1 MSRTAAAP
9 MPSEVTLDVA
19 SADGLYAALDRIA
32 VEGWDGPTAHTVL
45 AYARDDVVRPQ
56 VARARLRGAVADQA
70 CGTGWEVAWEVL
82 TGLGPVRSPWGVVA
96 TAVRRAVL
104 GEVVAA
110 MYATDARSAWRL
122 RAEAAPDAASR
133 APAPISL
140 SVLQERGWD
149 PVAPGVARGR
159 CPVLDP
165 IAAAMVT
172 AGWDRHDAAL
182 VLQWVASQAGST
194 RPGWRALAARSGLPP
209 WRARR
214 ATVLLMGAPGWRGLV
229 ERVVREG
236 PGVLERPDLVAA
248 VRSTSRASH
257 HSPAAAARL
266 VATGCS
272 PGYDAP
278 QRRAS

>member
-122 RAEAAPDAASR
+122 RADAAADDGSQRLPRSASR
-133 APAPISL
+133 CCRNAVGSRWRR
-140 SVLQERGWD
+140 VWR
-149 PVAPGVARGR
+149 PVP
-159 CPVLDP
+159 
-165 IAAAMVT
+165 
-172 AGWDRHDAAL
+172 
-182 VLQWVASQAGST
+182 
-194 RPGWRALAARSGLPP
+194 ARS
-209 WRARR
+209 WTRS
-214 ATVLLMGAPGWRGLV
+214 
-229 ERVVREG
+229 
-236 PGVLERPDLVAA
+236 RP
-248 VRSTSRASH
+248 RW
-257 HSPAAAARL
+257 
-266 VATGCS
+266 
-272 PGYDAP
+272 
-278 QRRAS
+278 